1 MNKQELLDKLRFN
14 DSSLFYLKDIH
25 PLQIIG
31 DNIKIPLWEIKYRYK
46 TNRGNDKEAI
56 KYISLDESSWDLVE
70 IEFNCYIDEFNETHP
85 DRMLSN
91 VEILETNYL
100 GYGFLELE

>member
-14 DSSLFYLKDIH
+14 DSSLFYLKDIY

-70 IEFNCYIDEFNETHP
+70 TEFYCYIDKFNETHP
-85 DRMLSN
+85 GRVLSN